1 MFSWSRLYERWRRF
15 GFWSRA
21 GFQMSLGCRP
31 VTGFYGILPWKKIE
45 ISMRK
50 DAMTGHLT
58 RCSGTDPRNLPT
70 SASAAKS
77 KGFFRCVLKLYSR
90 PPWTRSVTEPI
101 RAQTAGQ
108 KLAADNQAIEAQP
121 SSETVQFPGFQ
132 NPGCQQSQ
140 RNAWNSENKRC
151 STNL

>member
-1 MFSWSRLYERWRRF
+1 ML
-15 GFWSRA
+15 
-21 GFQMSLGCRP
+21 
-31 VTGFYGILPWKKIE
+31 
-45 ISMRK
+45 K

-108 KLAADNQAIEAQP
+108 KLAADNQAIEAQQQLLQNLYQKRHSP
-121 SSETVQFPGFQ
+121 KDSRTNKVRPRSRTQKAHDVQQTCDFASMEAQFRGTENVLSVLKRISE
-132 NPGCQQSQ
+132 C
-140 RNAWNSENKRC
+140 K
-151 STNL
+151 